1 MFCGLGNCGKDS
13 PHRMLIKTMG
23 EDNGRVK
30 KFSHFH
36 FSTFTCKEC
45 QSSQCGKVFSLS
57 LLHFHL
63 QRMPRWKWKSRSG
76 DTTFTWD
83 FLFHRITL
91 QLEMKDILLAL
102 PELQWYF
109 WSDNKKDFCL
119 HLHIKVLSCFF
130 KALELF
136 LKEVSSGL
144 F

>member
-57 LLHFHL
+57 LFHFHL
-63 QRMPRWKWKSRSG
+63 QIMSIKSMWERQDESEKAAQVTPLLLKIFSFTGLPYNLKWKIFYWHCQSYN
-76 DTTFTWD
+76 
-83 FLFHRITL
+83 
-91 QLEMKDILLAL
+91 DISEVTIRKTSVSIFI
-102 PELQWYF
+102 PKYYV
-109 WSDNKKDFCL
+109 
-119 HLHIKVLSCFF
+119 VLS
-130 KALELF
+130 KL
-136 LKEVSSGL
+136 
-144 F
+144 